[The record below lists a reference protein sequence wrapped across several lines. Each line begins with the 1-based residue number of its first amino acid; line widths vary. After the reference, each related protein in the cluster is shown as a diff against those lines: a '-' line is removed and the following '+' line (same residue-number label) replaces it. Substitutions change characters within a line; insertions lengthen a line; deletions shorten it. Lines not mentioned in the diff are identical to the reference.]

1 MNGQAPRTILGILA
15 GGRSRRFGSSK
26 LDITIAGLPI
36 LQWQLRRLRLGVRGG
51 VWLNLSPGQ
60 ALPAGAGGFDRIV
73 YDRSARR
80 GPLGGI
86 AAMLAA
92 ARSGDIVVV
101 APVDMPLIEPAQVL
115 RLVAHLKA
123 AGPSAAAV
131 MWRWAG
137 GEQRGRI
144 EPLPAAW
151 SGGADAPGT
160 TLARQAMHAGVLGLN
175 ELVGRRSVTCLPI
188 VASEQTCFVNV
199 NRPKDLNRIAG
210 VLGTTI
216 N

>member
-1 MNGQAPRTILGILA
+1 MNGQTPRTILGILA

-26 LDITIAGLPI
+26 LDITIAGQPI
-36 LQWQLRRLRLGVRGG
+36 LQWQLHRLRPAVRGG

-73 YDRSARR
+73 RDRSAHR

-92 ARSGDIVVV
+92 ARPGDIVVV
-101 APVDMPLIEPAQVL
+101 VPVDMPLLEPGHLL
-115 RLVAHLKA
+115 RLVARLKA
-123 AGPSAAAV
+123 AGPNASAV

-151 SGGADAPGT
+151 SAGAGAPGT
-160 TLARQAMHAGVLGLN
+160 A
-175 ELVGRRSVTCLPI
+175 
-188 VASEQTCFVNV
+188 
-199 NRPKDLNRIAG
+199 
-210 VLGTTI
+210 
-216 N
+216 